1 VPTYTV
7 HEPHPVADDLDER
20 ATRLVFVKEGFAVGA
35 FAIPAVW
42 LLSNRLWLELILYIL
57 LSAGLMMLITLLG
70 GSQTEAGW
78 ATFLFNLIL
87 GLEARN
93 IHRSTLERKGYE
105 VIGVVTGR
113 DLADAERRFL
123 SEWLPET
130 GWTTPVTTV
139 AASPFTPA
147 GRAGPA
153 VVKP

>member
-7 HEPHPVADDLDER
+7 HEPHPVANDLDER

-35 FAIPAVW
+35 FALPALW

-57 LSAGLMMLITLLG
+57 LSVGLMMLITLLG

-78 ATFLFNLIL
+78 ATFVFNLIL

-93 IHRSTLERKGYE
+93 IHRSALARRGYE

-130 GWTTPVTTV
+130 GWTTAVTT
-139 AASPFTPA
+139 ATPSPFTPA
-147 GRAGPA
+147 GGAGMA
-153 VVKP
+153 VAKP